1 MTKLSAIKGD
11 ITTAEDEAAKI
22 SIDVCKQ
29 NRYKDM
35 QIYFY
40 LFQDETFNRWNNLI
54 NKLKGHAF

>member
-11 ITTAEDEAAKI
+11 ITTAEDEVAKI

-35 QIYFY
+35 QIYFICFRMRH
-40 LFQDETFNRWNNLI
+40 LTAGI
-54 NKLKGHAF
+54 I